1 MYRYIRRYTGPLQAA
16 ILDWSGTTADK
27 YVIAPAVVFK
37 EVFENHGVPITM
49 KESRLPMG
57 LRKDLHI
64 KAITEIPEVKERWK
78 EKHGNYPTQAC
89 VDKMFEDFVPLQLSN
104 LGTYSGLIPGTRE
117 AVKRLQLE
125 FGLKIGLTTG
135 FTRPMVD
142 VLLIDAA
149 SQGFKPDC
157 TVAGDEV
164 ENGARPKPFMVYK
177 NLDKL
182 DVQPIQA
189 VVKVDD
195 TVGGIGE
202 GLAAGCWTVGVSR
215 YSNYMDI
222 DSELHASKLSDEEME
237 RRHDKSKE
245 ILRNTGAHYVI
256 DTIVDLPKVVSDI
269 NLKLKR
275 GLTPQDF

>member
-1 MYRYIRRYTGPLQAA
+1 MYKYFRRYTGPLRAC

-37 EVFENHGVPITM
+37 EVFEKHGVPITM

-64 KAITEIPEVKERWK
+64 KAITEIPEVKARWK
-78 EKHGNYPTQAC
+78 EVHGDYPTQQNI
-89 VDKMFEDFVPLQLSN
+89 DEMFDDFVPMQINN
-104 LGTYSGLIPGTRE
+104 LGEYSQLIPGVRE
-117 AVKRLQLE
+117 SVNRLKTE
-125 FGLKIGLTTG
+125 FKLKIGVTTG

-142 VLLIDAA
+142 VLMESAA
-149 SQGFKPDC
+149 AQGFKPDC

-164 ENGARPKPFMVYK
+164 EHGARPAPFMVYK

-182 DVQPIQA
+182 NIHPIEA

-195 TVGGIGE
+195 TVGGVGE
-202 GLAAGCWTVGVSR
+202 GLEAGCWTVGVSR

-222 DSELHASKLSDEEME
+222 DSLSHENTLSEKEIE
-237 RRHDKSKE
+237 RRHTVSKE
-245 ILRNTGAHYVI
+245 ILKKTGAHYVI
-256 DTIVDLPKVVSDI
+256 DTIADLPNVVADI
-269 NLKLKR
+269 NNKLRCGKNPR
-275 GLTPQDF
+275 NF

>member
-1 MYRYIRRYTGPLQAA
+1 MYKYFRRYTGPLRAC

-37 EVFENHGVPITM
+37 EVFEKHGVPITM

-64 KAITEIPEVKERWK
+64 KAITEIPEVKARWK
-78 EKHGNYPTQAC
+78 EVHGDYPTQQNI
-89 VDKMFEDFVPLQLSN
+89 DEMFDDFVPMQINN
-104 LGTYSGLIPGTRE
+104 LGEYSQLIPGVRE
-117 AVKRLQLE
+117 SVNRLKTE
-125 FGLKIGLTTG
+125 FKLKIGVTTG

-142 VLLIDAA
+142 VLMESAA
-149 SQGFKPDC
+149 AQGFKPDC

-164 ENGARPKPFMVYK
+164 EHGARPAPFMVYK

-182 DVQPIQA
+182 NIHPIEA

-195 TVGGIGE
+195 TVGGVGE
-202 GLAAGCWTVGVSR
+202 GLEAGCWTVGVSR

-222 DSELHASKLSDEEME
+222 DSLSHENTLSEKEIE
-237 RRHDKSKE
+237 RRHTVSKE
-245 ILRNTGAHYVI
+245 ILKKTGAHYVI
-256 DTIVDLPKVVSDI
+256 DTIADLPNVVADI
-269 NLKLKR
+269 NNKLRCGK
-275 GLTPQDF
+275 TPRNF

>member
-1 MYRYIRRYTGPLQAA
+1 MYKYFRRYTGPLRAC

-37 EVFENHGVPITM
+37 EVFEKHGVPITM

-64 KAITEIPEVKERWK
+64 KAITEIPEVKKRWK
-78 EKHGNYPTQAC
+78 DVHGDYPTQQNIDDMYA
-89 VDKMFEDFVPLQLSN
+89 DFVPMQINN
-104 LGTYSGLIPGTRE
+104 LGEYSQLIPGVRE
-117 AVKRLQLE
+117 SVNRLKTE
-125 FGLKIGLTTG
+125 FKLKIGVTTG

-142 VLLIDAA
+142 VLMESAA
-149 SQGFKPDC
+149 AQGFKPDC

-164 ENGARPKPFMVYK
+164 EHGARPAPFMVYK

-182 DVQPIQA
+182 NIHPIEA

-195 TVGGIGE
+195 TVGGVGE
-202 GLAAGCWTVGVSR
+202 GLEAGCWTVGVSR

-222 DSELHASKLSDEEME
+222 DSLSHENTLSEKEIE
-237 RRHDKSKE
+237 RRHTVSKE
-245 ILRNTGAHYVI
+245 ILKKTGAHYVI
-256 DTIVDLPKVVSDI
+256 DTIADLPNVVADI
-269 NLKLKR
+269 NNKLRCGK
-275 GLTPQDF
+275 TPRNF